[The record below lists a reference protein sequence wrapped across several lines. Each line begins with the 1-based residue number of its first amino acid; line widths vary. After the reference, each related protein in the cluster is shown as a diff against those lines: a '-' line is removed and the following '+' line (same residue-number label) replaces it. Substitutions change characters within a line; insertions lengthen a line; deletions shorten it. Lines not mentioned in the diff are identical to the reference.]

1 MTDGLFY
8 LDNEDLVAMRVT
20 QYDAE
25 DVLQELI
32 EKHPDLLAGGQMS
45 PGDPRRWLLIKREQP
60 LPDSDLSRGRF
71 SVDHLFVDQD
81 AVPTLVEV
89 KRSTDT
95 RIRREVV
102 GQMLD
107 YAANGVR
114 YWPATSLQSAFTA
127 TQEATGADPATSIA
141 GLRDDPAC
149 TVDAF
154 FADVETNLRA
164 GRLRLVFVADVVPDE
179 LRRIV
184 EFLNEQMSQAEVFA
198 VEVKQY
204 RADGRDD
211 RVLVPTLIGRNAA
224 SSAKHDRTTQRR
236 AREET
241 LAAST
246 TDTLRLLELIGELAH
261 EQGLTTHETPV
272 GLVLETP
279 AREWL
284 ATVYL
289 DPYNMLEVYIRELRD
304 RGWDAQADSMFAAL
318 QKTTPKRLAA
328 KHTNVS
334 TTDIVTH
341 WPEVKSALVAVAGL
355 YRSASSI
362 DDPTDPKSLQA

>member
-8 LDNEDLVAMRVT
+8 LGNDGLVAMTVAP
-20 QYDAE
+20 YDAE

-45 PGDPRRWLLIKREQP
+45 PAEPRRWLLIKREQP
-60 LPDSDLSRGRF
+60 VPDSDLSSGRF

-81 AVPTLVEV
+81 GVPTLVEV

-114 YWPATSLQSAFTA
+114 YWPAASLQSAFTA
-127 TQEATGADPATSIA
+127 TQAANGSDPATSVAELRRDAA
-141 GLRDDPAC
+141 G
-149 TVDAF
+149 TVEDF

-179 LRRIV
+179 LSRIV
-184 EFLNEQMSQAEVFA
+184 EFLNEQMGQTEVYA

-204 RADGRDD
+204 RAEGRDD
-211 RVLVPTLIGRNAA
+211 RVIVPRLIGRTGAA
-224 SSAKHDRTTQRR
+224 SARAGSAGPRR

-246 TDTLRLLELIGELAH
+246 PETLRLLELIEGLAGER
-261 EQGLTTHETPV
+261 GLMTHETPV

-279 AREWL
+279 NRKWL

-289 DPYNMLEVYIRELRD
+289 DPFNTLEVYVRELRD
-304 RGWDAQADSMFAAL
+304 HGWDREADGVFAAL
-318 QKTTPKRLAA
+318 QRTTSKRLAT
-328 KHTNVS
+328 KHTNVATS
-334 TTDIVTH
+334 DVIAH
-341 WPEVKSALVAVAGL
+341 WPDVKAVLLDMAGL
-355 YRSASSI
+355 YEAANSG
-362 DDPTDPKSLQA
+362 TTHEGQ